1 MECKANLVGVSND
14 ILTGNIN
21 ITFSTSD
28 KNILDSVNHISG
40 IDLNLKAVK
49 WHKKR
54 SLDSNSYCWHLCTQL
69 AHKMGTSKN
78 EIYEKFIQDESI
90 YEEDENGFI
99 VVSVKACVDM
109 TKIDGHWKYYKD
121 SSDGK
126 FKSYIM
132 LKGSSQFNQSQMNH
146 FLQMIVE
153 ECHENG
159 IDTVTNEELRIMNEQ
174 WGLNLNQV

>member
-14 ILTGNIN
+14 ILTGKIN

-28 KNILDSVNHISG
+28 KTITDYIDEISN

-54 SLDSNSYCWHLCTQL
+54 SLDSNSYCWHLCTLL
-69 AHKMGTSKN
+69 ANKLGTSKN

-90 YEEDENGFI
+90 YQEDDNGFI

-109 TKIDGHWKYYKD
+109 SKIDGHWKYYKD
-121 SSDGK
+121 SKDGK

-132 LKGSSQFNQSQMNH
+132 LKGSSEFNQEQMNH

-153 ECHENG
+153 ECHAHG
-159 IDTVTNEELRIMNEQ
+159 ISTITNEEIRRMNEQ
-174 WGLNLNQV
+174 WHVNLS